1 MWWCVCCKWC
11 NWIIQICTTHIC
23 VGMSGAKVCLLQMM
37 QLDNTNMYYPYLCLH
52 LWCKGHSCDD
62 LGTTLVCAGI
72 FGAIDIAMW
81 TLLGFVC
88 WVQMMM
94 VSKQTYPVVSTGV
107 WCKQPDYDECTHLSY
122 CLRGC
127 VVHAMW
133 LWCCMYRS
141 VMLSALVCVV
151 QAVGLWWCI
160 CTDLFC
166 CLHWNVWC
174 KQCDYHDIAVNPCW
188 E

>member
-1 MWWCVCCKWC
+1 MNHKVVFPPFGVWDSITVVVLLHLWMRCTVLF
-11 NWIIQICTTHIC
+11 IIS
-23 VGMSGAKVCLLQMM
+23 VYVMVCLLQMM
-37 QLDNTNMYYPYLCLH
+37 QLDNTNMYYPYLCWH
-52 LWCKGHSCDD
+52 LWYKGHSCDD

-94 VSKQTYPVVSTGV
+94 VSEQTYPVVSTGV
-107 WCKQPDYDECTHLSY
+107 WCKQPDYDDEYTDLSY

-127 VVHAMW
+127 VVHTMW
-133 LWCCMYRS
+133 LWWCMYRS

-151 QAVGLWWCI
+151 
-160 CTDLFC
+160 
-166 CLHWNVWC
+166 
-174 KQCDYHDIAVNPCW
+174 
-188 E
+188 